1 MYFKYDG
8 VRHEAIFE
16 VNCQD
21 CEPLVVR
28 QPFHDAVDS
37 EHLGNAV
44 ARLLN
49 RPDARERCVE
59 LHGVLGKF
67 LYAHGPGQDAVQ
79 SVTYATR
86 VIEVIE
92 LLTIETEQFVS

>member
-1 MYFKYDG
+1 MHFKYDG

-16 VNCQD
+16 VNCEG

-28 QPFHDAVDS
+28 QAFHDGVDS
-37 EHLGNAV
+37 EHLGDAV

-59 LHGVLGKF
+59 LHAVLEKF
-67 LYAHGPGQDAVQ
+67 LHAHGPGQNAVQ

-92 LLTIETEQFVS
+92 LLRIETEQPVS